1 MENLDEKIKD
11 AVASLLDEGNAHYC
25 AELLFRQYQ
34 DIIPEIRDSIIAL
47 LEHDDTQQLKANNC
61 LVVLAIIGDDTVAE
75 YFQKWEAHPKP
86 WREKLYVS
94 PLKYAE
100 EGGWCIE
107 DGKRKKRYYDTC
119 YALEENPSDSMKES
133 VFGGASTD
141 KCPYCGSSYE
151 NRLIIDGSDK
161 RLSFLGLNGKIKIKY
176 CSGCLPWAGTI
187 FCKYTENGESEVI
200 LHEDGEEYFCEDEDI
215 NNHPVYTLSQNPVSP
230 RYCNP
235 FEGCAIGGAPAFIDD
250 AQYAVCPECGKKM
263 MHIAQ
268 IGENYTTCGTEYIQI
283 CTDCHIAAAFYQQT

>member
-1 MENLDEKIKD
+1 
-11 AVASLLDEGNAHYC
+11 
-25 AELLFRQYQ
+25 
-34 DIIPEIRDSIIAL
+34 
-47 LEHDDTQQLKANNC
+47 
-61 LVVLAIIGDDTVAE
+61 
-75 YFQKWEAHPKP
+75 
-86 WREKLYVS
+86 
-94 PLKYAE
+94 
-100 EGGWCIE
+100 
-107 DGKRKKRYYDTC
+107 
-119 YALEENPSDSMKES
+119 MKES